1 MTDLYIMA
9 AIYVFTGLMH
19 FITPKVFM
27 RIMPPYIPWHRA
39 MVIISGI
46 AEIVLAIGLLF
57 TSTRQWAAWGI
68 IALLIA
74 VFPANVEQVRTKR
87 ARMKLPMW
95 AVILRLPIQLVL
107 IYWAW
112 LYT

>member
-1 MTDLYIMA
+1 MIDLYIMA
-9 AIYVFTGLMH
+9 AIYVFAGLMH
-19 FITPKVFM
+19 FITHKVFM

-46 AEIVLAIGLLF
+46 AEIVLGIGLIF
-57 TSTRQWAAWGI
+57 EQTRSWAAWGI

-74 VFPANVEQVRTKR
+74 VFPANFEQVRSKR
-87 ARMKLPMW
+87 ARMGLPKW
-95 AVILRLPIQLVL
+95 AVWLRLPIQLVL